1 MKKLSIILVFIFCV
15 LVLNTKAQLT
25 LKDSLDGFDTK
36 HAWEH
41 TDKLTTLEEKNSFY
55 EEIKRNW
62 LKRKYS
68 LGAKPFENGNPALA
82 NKPIGGNNSTMQGPQ
97 PANCTNI
104 DFESGNTSTWLT
116 SGLTQVV
123 SGAGLDPNCGFPLVY
138 PGGNS
143 SLKISGDWTV
153 PGLNQSGGS
162 PCFCTASTAGGNFC
176 TSQASR
182 VITVAPGNTQLQLH
196 YAMVVYN
203 YPHSATDCAFI
214 EVSILNASGTQ
225 LACPYFKVS
234 YYSNTFFGVA
244 GVTASTS
251 PTPIAGCTGTYN
263 TTFLPWQTVNADL
276 SPYVGQNVTLIVK
289 VKWCQ
294 YQCDWAYAYIDA
306 DCLNSTYNLNPV
318 CPGTQACAPAGFAT
332 YTWSIPGG
340 GTSSGQCITPTNNGI
355 YTVTAAPSI
364 TCSPLQTMTLS
375 VVGGFTPSVNSSNV
389 SCNLGTNGSASV
401 TCIGSGP
408 FTYTYLPTGGNAAN
422 ASGLAAGN
430 YSVLITDGSCTITKT
445 FTITQPPVLTI
456 TAAQTASVI
465 CLNGNNGIATA
476 TASGGTL
483 GYTYSWLP
491 AGGTTSVASNLVA
504 GTYTVQ
510 LTDAN
515 NCVKTATA
523 QIIQPPLAFLTL
535 ANNSVSCI
543 YGNNGTASVVTIPVA
558 NTSPYTYTW
567 TTNPIQNT
575 AQASNLTAG
584 TYSCILQDNA
594 GCVFT
599 GTTTVIQPASSV
611 SVSIATNTNQV
622 CMGNPINFT
631 AIGVGGMGAPYTYS
645 WSTGAVVAATT
656 ISEPIGGTYTYSV
669 LALDVN
675 SCTATAVQ
683 TVTFIPNPVLFS
695 ASKDMCYGLSV
706 NLAVNGANSYSWSPS
721 TGLNV
726 TTGAAVVANPAVTTI
741 YTILGNNSF
750 CTGVTTVTV
759 GVVPYPNA
767 LFTSPNQ
774 EICYGNSTTI
784 NATGAMAYNW
794 MPNYNISSTTGNA
807 VTVSPLVNT
816 TYTITSYNFSGT
828 VICSETKQVPI
839 LVVPQVTPSISS
851 NKVICAGEKTTLVA
865 GGGNTFVWTPSVSIN
880 HTNIS
885 GVVASPTVSTI
896 YTVQISNTEFCGNS
910 ATVSVIVNP
919 NPTVFAGRDTT
930 FNLDEPMFIH
940 ATGTGTL
947 TWVAGEGI
955 FCYVCPS
962 TKINATHSGCYGIE
976 TVNEFGCKAK
986 DEVCIEITTDFGVY
1000 IPNIFTPNEDGLNE
1014 VFLVF
1019 GYSISEVTMDIFDRW
1034 GEKLFSST
1042 DQKLGWN
1049 GTYKGALC
1057 KNDVYVYKV
1066 SYKGLNGKKIF
1077 KTGHVTLNR

>member
-1 MKKLSIILVFIFCV
+1 MKLLFNHNFFYSPFRGLGGEAVGVSVHSPATVANMVC
-15 LVLNTKAQLT
+15 
-25 LKDSLDGFDTK
+25 GFDVLGFAVNDPYDEM
-36 HAWEH
+36 HIRF
-41 TDKLTTLEEKNSFY
+41 TDEPGITIINEDEYNLPTEPALNVAGAALLAMLEEVN
-55 EEIKRNW
+55 E
-62 LKRKYS
+62 
-68 LGAKPFENGNPALA
+68 
-82 NKPIGGNNSTMQGPQ
+82 PIG
-97 PANCTNI
+97 
-104 DFESGNTSTWLT
+104 FELRICKHIK
-116 SGLTQVV
+116 
-123 SGAGLDPNCGFPLVY
+123 P
-138 PGGNS
+138 
-143 SLKISGDWTV
+143 
-153 PGLNQSGGS
+153 
-162 PCFCTASTAGGNFC
+162 
-176 TSQASR
+176 
-182 VITVAPGNTQLQLH
+182 
-196 YAMVVYN
+196 
-203 YPHSATDCAFI
+203 
-214 EVSILNASGTQ
+214 
-225 LACPYFKVS
+225 
-234 YYSNTFFGVA
+234 
-244 GVTASTS
+244 
-251 PTPIAGCTGTYN
+251 
-263 TTFLPWQTVNADL
+263 
-276 SPYVGQNVTLIVK
+276 
-289 VKWCQ
+289 
-294 YQCDWAYAYIDA
+294 
-306 DCLNSTYNLNPV
+306 
-318 CPGTQACAPAGFAT
+318 
-332 YTWSIPGG
+332 
-340 GTSSGQCITPTNNGI
+340 
-355 YTVTAAPSI
+355 
-364 TCSPLQTMTLS
+364 
-375 VVGGFTPSVNSSNV
+375 
-389 SCNLGTNGSASV
+389 
-401 TCIGSGP
+401 GSGV
-408 FTYTYLPTGGNAAN
+408 GSSAA
-422 ASGLAAGN
+422 SAA
-430 YSVLITDGSCTITKT
+430 
-445 FTITQPPVLTI
+445 
-456 TAAQTASVI
+456 
-465 CLNGNNGIATA
+465 
-476 TASGGTL
+476 
-483 GYTYSWLP
+483 
-491 AGGTTSVASNLVA
+491 
-504 GTYTVQ
+504 
-510 LTDAN
+510 
-515 NCVKTATA
+515 
-523 QIIQPPLAFLTL
+523 
-535 ANNSVSCI
+535 
-543 YGNNGTASVVTIPVA
+543 
-558 NTSPYTYTW
+558 
-567 TTNPIQNT
+567 
-575 AQASNLTAG
+575 
-584 TYSCILQDNA
+584 
-594 GCVFT
+594 
-599 GTTTVIQPASSV
+599 
-611 SVSIATNTNQV
+611 
-622 CMGNPINFT
+622 
-631 AIGVGGMGAPYTYS
+631 
-645 WSTGAVVAATT
+645 GAVVAATT

-794 MPNYNISSTTGNA
+794 IPNYNISSTTGNA